1 MIQNLIVVTSAQ
13 AKTLVGHD
21 GTPLERAMSVEQQN
35 KIKSAFKFGRVDE
48 AMLKRLETNIVLA
61 AQHWFVTLPACGI
74 RTPHE
79 EISGMYPYAGDVNLC
94 KYYPEQTKR
103 YPKATAFLSFAL

>member
-35 KIKSAFKFGRVDE
+35 KIKSAFKFGRVDGGILI
-48 AMLKRLETNIVLA
+48 LKRLESNIVL
-61 AQHWFVTLPACGI
+61 HWFVTLPACGI
-74 RTPHE
+74 RTP
-79 EISGMYPYAGDVNLC
+79 
-94 KYYPEQTKR
+94 
-103 YPKATAFLSFAL
+103 FLVRIRTLVM